1 MLTREQ
7 IEQFHEDGYLAVDRL
22 LDYELDIEP
31 VIEEYQRLLDD
42 LAEQWVAEG
51 RLESAFSDLPFEER
65 LVEVYRA
72 GCDYYQAFDI
82 ALPNGNIRADT
93 PIHLG
98 PAVFNLLRSPR
109 LLSAVESLIGGEIY
123 SNPIQHVRIKPPLD
137 SVQKEDVDNALVSAT
152 RWHQDNG
159 VALPEADETKML
171 TCWVAVSEATP
182 ENGCLQVLPK
192 SHREGIALHC
202 TVTNQLGIPESMIE
216 REQAK
221 PVPLNP
227 GGVLFFHPMCKHGSL
242 DNNSDAFRWSFDL
255 RYNPI
260 GEATGRP
267 HFPGFI
273 AQSRENPESA
283 LDDHREWAK
292 LWHDARARLAD
303 VEEIKHN
310 RWDKDDPLC
319 A

>member
-31 VIEEYQRLLDD
+31 VIAEYQSLLDD
-42 LAEQWVAEG
+42 LAERWVAEG
-51 RLESAFSDLPFEER
+51 RLESAYSDLPFEER

-82 ALPNGNIRADT
+82 ALPNGNVHADT

-98 PAVFNLLRSPR
+98 QAVFNLLRSPR

-123 SNPIQHVRIKPPLD
+123 SNPIQHVRIKPPFRL
-137 SVQKEDVDNALVSAT
+137 VEKADVDNALVSAT

-159 VALPEADETKML
+159 VALPEADETRML

-182 ENGCLQVLPK
+182 ENGCLQVVPR

-202 TVTNQLGIPESMIE
+202 TVTNQLGIPDALIE
-216 REQAK
+216 QEQAK
-221 PVPLNP
+221 PVPLKP

-273 AQSRENPESA
+273 AQSRANPESEV
-283 LDDHREWAK
+283 DDHREWAK
-292 LWHDARARLAD
+292 LWLEARARLAG
-303 VEEIKHN
+303 VAEIKTN